1 MMESD
6 TPEQPPAQRK
16 HSATFK
22 AQIPQ
27 ACMQPGA
34 SLSGIAIS
42 HGLNRNMVQ
51 RWRRE
56 ARRGDLA
63 LTGTP
68 RFIPVETSARRG
80 EAARDVSLQTPATIQ
95 VLSVVQ

>member
-6 TPEQPPAQRK
+6 TPEQPPARRK

-22 AQIPQ
+22 AQILQ

-42 HGLNRNMVQ
+42 HGLNPNMVQ

-56 ARRGDLA
+56 ARRGELA

-68 RFIPVETSARRG
+68 RFIPIETPARRR
-80 EAARDVSLQTPATIQ
+80 EAAQDVTLQ
-95 VLSVVQ
+95 